1 MKSLLFIPSN
11 SKKMLEKIEIYQPDV
26 FILDLED
33 SVPAEQK
40 DTARQNI
47 SEKLNIISKEKI
59 KSKIFIRLNSF
70 DSGYHLEDVEK
81 TISHNVDGYMIPK
94 FESSSML
101 LEFENYLT
109 KLEEKGNIELNKI
122 KLILQVESPKGIRVL
137 GQLEEGFSKRVI
149 AIAFGS
155 EDYLA
160 SISNSKSV
168 SEDVLDFARK
178 ILIIFGKSLDLLMID
193 TIFKNFTDKD
203 GLKIEVKKI
212 AESGFDGKLA
222 IHPTQIEIINEA
234 FLPSAEDLQKLNI
247 ILLNKDRIESE
258 GAVNINGVMYD
269 RAHLKWSEKIQKSL

>member
-11 SKKMLEKIEIYQPDV
+11 NKKMLEKIEVYQPDV

-33 SVPAEQK
+33 SVPDEQK
-40 DTARQNI
+40 DSARQNI
-47 SEKLNIISKEKI
+47 SEKLDVISKEKI

-70 DSGYHLEDVEK
+70 DSGYYFEDVEK
-81 TISHNVDGYMIPK
+81 TIGHNVDGYMIPK

-101 LEFENYLT
+101 LEFENYLA
-109 KLEEKGNIELNKI
+109 KLEEKGNIEINKI

-178 ILIIFGKSLDLLMID
+178 ILVFFGKSLDLLMID
-193 TIFKNFTDKD
+193 TIFKNFTDMD
-203 GLKIEVKKI
+203 GLKIEVKKM
-212 AESGFDGKLA
+212 AENGFDGKLA
-222 IHPTQIEIINEA
+222 IHPNQIEIINEA
-234 FLPSAEDLQKLNI
+234 FLPSEEDLQKLNI
-247 ILLNKDRIESE
+247 ILLNKDKIESE
-258 GAVNINGVMYD
+258 GAVNINGAMYD
-269 RAHLKWSEKIQKSL
+269 RAHLKWAEKIQKSL